1 MISCTIAHLEIPEMG
16 YSVLTVSFQV
26 MPAYHAESPVKLPK
40 SSLPPSVDHRALPS
54 EVIGTGRQ
62 KSE

>member
-1 MISCTIAHLEIPEMG
+1 MG